1 MNDVATS
8 DAGKGASRRIC
19 ARPATLAGDSPASYM
34 EVLMSERVADLH
46 HADDSLTRLAPP
58 ARRPDTPAP
67 SAGGGRVCGPGTR
80 RPSDAMVLAVTR
92 AVEDLVAQLVAIR
105 EAERSAQTA
114 RAGPRSLRFAGW
126 VLDPL
131 ECRLVAPGGGVVLLP
146 ALEFTLLRAFVDHP
160 RAVLSPARLSQLTRR
175 DASAFPS
182 PRTIAVY
189 VSRLRRRFRHGGG
202 APLIATVRR
211 VGYVLDVD
219 VERI

>member
-1 MNDVATS
+1 
-8 DAGKGASRRIC
+8 
-19 ARPATLAGDSPASYM
+19 
-34 EVLMSERVADLH
+34 MSERMADSQF
-46 HADDSLTRLAPP
+46 ADDSPTHLLPS
-58 ARRPDTPAP
+58 ARRGDTPARG
-67 SAGGGRVCGPGTR
+67 AGRGSDCGPGAR
-80 RPSDAMVLAVTR
+80 RPSDEMVLAVSR

-160 RAVLSPARLSQLTRR
+160 RAVLSPARLVQLTRR

-182 PRTIAVY
+182 SRTISVH

-202 APLIATVRR
+202 APLIATVRT

>member
-1 MNDVATS
+1 MTDAATNGN
-8 DAGKGASRRIC
+8 GKGPGQRISAC
-19 ARPATLAGDSPASYM
+19 PAAPAGDSAMSYM
-34 EVLMSERVADLH
+34 EALMSERLTDLKYNAAPQTH
-46 HADDSLTRLAPP
+46 PLPP
-58 ARRPDTPAP
+58 ARRGDTQ
-67 SAGGGRVCGPGTR
+67 SRVVERGGDCRPGAR
-80 RPSDAMVLAVTR
+80 RPSDEMVLAVSR

-160 RAVLSPARLSQLTRR
+160 RAVLSLARLVQLTRR

-182 PRTIAVY
+182 SRTIAVY
-189 VSRLRRRFRHGGG
+189 VSRLRRRFRHCGG

-211 VGYVLDVD
+211 IGYVLDVD

>member
-1 MNDVATS
+1 M
-8 DAGKGASRRIC
+8 
-19 ARPATLAGDSPASYM
+19 SYM
-34 EVLMSERVADLH
+34 EVLMSERTADLQY
-46 HADDSLTRLAPP
+46 AEDSPTHPLPP
-58 ARRPDTPAP
+58 ARRGDTPLLC
-67 SAGGGRVCGPGTR
+67 AGRASDDRPGAR
-80 RPSDAMVLAVTR
+80 RPSDEMVLAVSR

-160 RAVLSPARLSQLTRR
+160 RAVLSLARLVQLTRR

-182 PRTIAVY
+182 SRTITVY
-189 VSRLRRRFRHGGG
+189 VSRLRRRFWHGGG
-202 APLIATVRR
+202 APLIATVRS

>member
-1 MNDVATS
+1 
-8 DAGKGASRRIC
+8 
-19 ARPATLAGDSPASYM
+19 
-34 EVLMSERVADLH
+34 MSERTAELQY
-46 HADDSLTRLAPP
+46 AEDSPTHPLPS
-58 ARRPDTPAP
+58 ARRGDTPLRG
-67 SAGGGRVCGPGTR
+67 AGRASDDRPGAR
-80 RPSDAMVLAVTR
+80 RPSDEMVLAVSR
-92 AVEDLVAQLVAIR
+92 AVEDLVAELVAIR

-160 RAVLSPARLSQLTRR
+160 RAVLSLARLVQLTRR

-182 PRTIAVY
+182 SRTITVY
-189 VSRLRRRFRHGGG
+189 VSRLRRRFWHGGG
-202 APLIATVRR
+202 APLIATVRS

>member
-1 MNDVATS
+1 M
-8 DAGKGASRRIC
+8 
-19 ARPATLAGDSPASYM
+19 SYM
-34 EVLMSERVADLH
+34 EVLMSERMADSQY
-46 HADDSLTRLAPP
+46 ADDSPTHLLPP
-58 ARRPDTPAP
+58 ARRGDTPAQG
-67 SAGGGRVCGPGTR
+67 ARRGNDYGPGAR
-80 RPSDAMVLAVTR
+80 RPSDEMVLAVSR

-126 VLDPL
+126 VLDLL

-160 RAVLSPARLSQLTRR
+160 RAVLSLARLVQLTRR

-182 PRTIAVY
+182 SRTIAVY
-189 VSRLRRRFRHGGG
+189 VSRLRRRFWHGGG

-211 VGYVLDVD
+211 IGYVLDVD

>member
-1 MNDVATS
+1 MTDVAT
-8 DAGKGASRRIC
+8 DITAKGANQRIS
-19 ARPATLAGDSPASYM
+19 ARPATPAGDSVISYM
-34 EVLMSERVADLH
+34 ETLMSERLSDLRSN
-46 HADDSLTRLAPP
+46 DDSPTHPLPP
-58 ARRPDTPAP
+58 ARHGDTP
-67 SAGGGRVCGPGTR
+67 SRGVGRGGDCRPGAR
-80 RPSDAMVLAVTR
+80 RPSDEMVLAVSR

-146 ALEFTLLRAFVDHP
+146 ALEFMLLRAFVDHP
-160 RAVLSPARLSQLTRR
+160 RAVMSLARLVQLTRR

-182 PRTIAVY
+182 SRTIAVY
-189 VSRLRRRFRHGGG
+189 VSRLRRRFRHGGS
-202 APLIATVRR
+202 APLIATVRG
-211 VGYVLDVD
+211 VGYVLDAD